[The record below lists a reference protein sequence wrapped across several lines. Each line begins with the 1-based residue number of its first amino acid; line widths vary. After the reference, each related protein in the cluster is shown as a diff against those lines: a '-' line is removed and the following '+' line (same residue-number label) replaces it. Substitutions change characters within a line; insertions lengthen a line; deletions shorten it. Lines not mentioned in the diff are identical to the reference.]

1 MESESKRLAKN
12 TMVLTFKMLFLLVVN
27 LYTSR
32 VLLKALGIDD
42 YGIYNA
48 VGGIVTMFAI
58 ISGAIT
64 AAITRF
70 LTFELGNGN
79 RDKLSK
85 IFSTAII
92 IQAAIA
98 VIVIILAETLGL
110 WFLNTQMNI
119 PAERM
124 YAANWVYQLSII
136 TFAINLISIPYNAT
150 IVAHEKMST
159 FAYISLYEGIF
170 KLAIS
175 YAIFISP
182 IDRLIFYALSLCFLS
197 VSVRF
202 IYTIYC
208 KKKFEECTIRY
219 TFDRKLVKEMFGFA
233 GWNFIG
239 AASGLLRDQGGN
251 IVINI
256 FCGPAA
262 NAARGIAY
270 QVNHAVHSFLS
281 SFTTAMH
288 PQITKSYAAGDNRY
302 FMSLLFRGSK
312 LSYFILFTLSL
323 PILINTEY
331 IVNLWLGQN
340 PDYTTD
346 FIRLV
351 LILSMSEAIST
362 PLITAILATGKIKK
376 YQIIVGGLNMM
387 NLPISYI
394 LLRYGMSP
402 NYVFITA
409 IILSQL
415 GLFARL
421 YLLRGMIGLN
431 SIKFIKDIY
440 ARIILTT
447 FISFIPPLL
456 LLKCYDINIITFI
469 TISLVS
475 VLSALLCAWLFG
487 ITADERKIISR
498 QIAKVIH
505 RFRK

>member
-1 MESESKRLAKN
+1 
-12 TMVLTFKMLFLLVVN
+12 
-27 LYTSR
+27 
-32 VLLKALGIDD
+32 
-42 YGIYNA
+42 
-48 VGGIVTMFAI
+48 
-58 ISGAIT
+58 
-64 AAITRF
+64 
-70 LTFELGNGN
+70 
-79 RDKLSK
+79 
-85 IFSTAII
+85 
-92 IQAAIA
+92 
-98 VIVIILAETLGL
+98 
-110 WFLNTQMNI
+110 
-119 PAERM
+119 
-124 YAANWVYQLSII
+124 
-136 TFAINLISIPYNAT
+136 
-150 IVAHEKMST
+150 
-159 FAYISLYEGIF
+159 
-170 KLAIS
+170 
-175 YAIFISP
+175 
-182 IDRLIFYALSLCFLS
+182 
-197 VSVRF
+197 
-202 IYTIYC
+202 
-208 KKKFEECTIRY
+208 
-219 TFDRKLVKEMFGFA
+219 
-233 GWNFIG
+233 
-239 AASGLLRDQGGN
+239 
-251 IVINI
+251 
-256 FCGPAA
+256 
-262 NAARGIAY
+262 
-270 QVNHAVHSFLS
+270 
-281 SFTTAMH
+281 
-288 PQITKSYAAGDNRY
+288 
-302 FMSLLFRGSK
+302 MSLLFRGSK